1 MGHLLPQVSLLQIRG
16 WVNLNCCSTLCTSC
30 PHSWHL
36 NVPRYSS
43 GRISLVRVTV
53 PARLC
58 ELMSRVPKPYHLFLG
73 CWRAAR
79 AKIKVP
85 APEISHSLLLDGA
98 L

>member
-1 MGHLLPQVSLLQIRG
+1 MGHLLPQVSLLQMRG

-36 NVPRYSS
+36 KVPRYSS

-58 ELMSRVPKPYHLFLG
+58 ELTSRMEKPKILNHTPVLG
-73 CWRAAR
+73 FQYVR
-79 AKIKVP
+79 
-85 APEISHSLLLDGA
+85 
-98 L
+98 